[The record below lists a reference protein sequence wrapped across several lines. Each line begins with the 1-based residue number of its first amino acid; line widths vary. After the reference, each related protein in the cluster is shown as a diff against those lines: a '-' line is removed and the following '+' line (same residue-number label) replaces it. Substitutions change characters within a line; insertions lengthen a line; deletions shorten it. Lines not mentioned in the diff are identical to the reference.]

1 MSEPV
6 QQGTGEPLGAK
17 DFRPFLEGQV
27 RGLSFLAF
35 SPNFFELSVKKNGI
49 VG

>member
-6 QQGTGEPLGAK
+6 QKGAGEALGAK

-27 RGLSFLAF
+27 RGQHEAVMLLDQRATA
-35 SPNFFELSVKKNGI
+35 PR
-49 VG
+49 